1 MEEATNETNFTNTT
15 ANLKDTSYDVHIAVH
30 LLIFFVL
37 CLPPLVVNAVNGI
50 AVLLSPTFKKVIKV
64 VLINISVSNI
74 VYLIGLSVWI
84 LGFVVRIVND
94 IYDSSLTCQF
104 NLAIYILGS
113 AARFTFVLA
122 FGTLTFI
129 AIRYGIKKVNMKFL
143 VLFCVLPWTASIAS
157 VLFAFIP
164 EYGVVLS
171 RHNNKGRCI
180 LKFRRGYVTVVSIH
194 LGVSWVVWGTCVVL
208 TLVLTIASY
217 RYVKRNAISESTNIQ
232 RAILKFSAF
241 LTASSTI
248 NIIALLVTPTL
259 FFGLSTIGAG
269 RSRAVSDIFSYYTP
283 LVIFATLSWMTPL
296 MEIYVFNQIRE
307 ILKKWMTLGCLKRRG
322 PHGISQDPSK
332 H

>member
-50 AVLLSPTFKKVIKV
+50 AVLLNPTFKKVIKV

-104 NLAIYILGS
+104 TLAIFILGS
-113 AARFTFVLA
+113 AARFAFVLV

-129 AIRYGIKKVNMKFL
+129 VIRYGIKKVNMKFL
-143 VLFCVLPWTASIAS
+143 VLFCVLLWTASIAS
-157 VLFAFIP
+157 ALFAFIP

-171 RHNNKGRCI
+171 RHNNNGRCI
-180 LKFRRGYVTVVSIH
+180 FRFGHVPVVLIH
-194 LGVSWVVWGTCVVL
+194 LGASWVVWGTCVVL

-217 RYVKRNAISESTNIQ
+217 HYVKRNAISESTNIQ

-259 FFGLSTIGAG
+259 FFGLSTISTA

-283 LVIFATLSWMTPL
+283 LVVFAILSWMTPL

-322 PHGISQDPSK
+322 PHGISQDPGK